1 MKLMETTLPSMYS
14 KGLFEEKCMDL
25 APEHMDKML
34 DVLFTG
40 VSNILAATKT
50 KEHPVAFAFRK
61 EDKSFIAAGMVQ
73 YFDAEDKNNPGN
85 WSIVW
90 TFDEADIPEN
100 ALKMDLSDPQTHSYF
115 IAVAGEKYGIQ
126 YKTDAALCV
135 CLTYALIQL
144 KKWLDENAK
153 EGSEVELEMDGYF
166 KARVAVENGVKVFAL
181 GIEAEV
187 KNIIKDDAAIEK

>member
-1 MKLMETTLPSMYS
+1 MKLMESTLPSMYS

-34 DVLFTG
+34 DILFTG
-40 VSNILAATKT
+40 VSNILAATKS
-50 KEHPVAFAFRK
+50 KDHPVAFIFSK
-61 EDKSFIAAGMVQ
+61 EDKSFIAAGIVQ
-73 YFDAEDKNNPGN
+73 YFDAEDNNDIGN
-85 WSIVW
+85 WSINW

-100 ALKMDLSDPQTHSYF
+100 ALRLTLADPQTHSYF
-115 IAVAGEKYGIQ
+115 VAVAGSKYGIL

-135 CLTYALIQL
+135 CLTYALVQL

-153 EGSEVELEMDGYF
+153 EGSEVELEMDGFF

-181 GIEAEV
+181 AVEGEV